1 MLSIFSIKYDMNLLE
16 IKFPLQDPV
25 PIFTIVLFIILLAP
39 ILLRKLRI
47 PSIIGLILAGMA
59 IGDHGFNLIAKG
71 SIDLFGKA
79 GLLYIMFLAGLE
91 LDMAEF
97 KKNKYKSLVFGV
109 FTFAIP
115 LGLGFLLCY
124 QWLHFNFMGSLL
136 VSSMFA
142 THTLVAYPLAS
153 RMGITKNEAVTVTVG
168 GTIITDTA
176 VLLILA
182 VITGSVDGEL
192 NQAFWFKLSGSFLL
206 FAFGVLF
213 GFPFIGRW
221 FFKKI
226 KDDQTTHF
234 IFVFAMVFLAAWLA
248 ELAGIEGIIG
258 AFLAGLALNQLI
270 PQTSALMNRI
280 EFTGNAIFI
289 PFFLISVGM
298 LVDLKVLLKGPD
310 ALIIAGAL
318 TGMAVATKWLAAFI
332 TQKIFRYSATQRN
345 VIFGLSTSHAA
356 ATIAVILIGYNIG
369 LIDENVL
376 NGTIILILITCM
388 VGSFVTANAGKRL
401 AISEADKLPETSN
414 QQERLMIPVMDNEKI
429 EGLLDFAVMIKG
441 DTNRLPIDLLSV
453 VQDDKEAKGKV
464 MLNQKKLE
472 KAIKH
477 GAETDTRVQALNR
490 VDLNLSNG
498 VARAVKERLISDV
511 ILQWDEK
518 TGSTTDFFVNSLFG
532 TTTQNI
538 IDSVWETVYI
548 CRFQHPVNT
557 ARKIVLV
564 LTPNAQY
571 EIGFKY
577 WVKKMGLLSK
587 QAGARLLVCSS
598 DETRKAFQTELKKSK
613 SNIEVTY
620 THFENVEDFLI
631 LSREISRDDLIVIVN
646 ARKGTLSYHSYMDT
660 IPGKLLKHFGDNNF
674 ILLYPEQTE
683 VEFLE
688 SGVQSDDLSLSP
700 IQEQIDNL
708 NKLGKAVKKIFNPGS
723 ARPSEAAD
731 EENK

>member
-1 MLSIFSIKYDMNLLE
+1 MIFLLKE
-16 IKFPLQDPV
+16 LTFPLTNPV
-25 PIFTIVLFIILLAP
+25 PILAIVLFIILLAP

-47 PSIIGLILAGMA
+47 PSIVGLIIAGMA
-59 IGDHGFNLIAKG
+59 VGDHGFNIIAKG

-97 KKNKYKSLVFGV
+97 KKNKYKSIVFGF

-115 LGLGFLLCY
+115 MGLGFLLCREF
-124 QWLHFNFMGSLL
+124 LHFSMIASLL

-153 RMGITKNEAVTVTVG
+153 RLGITKNEAVTITVG

-182 VITGSVDGEL
+182 VITGSADGEL
-192 NQAFWFKLSGSFLL
+192 NQLFWFKLSGSFLL

-221 FFKKI
+221 FFKRI

-234 IFVFAMVFLAAWLA
+234 VFVLAMVFLAAYLS

-270 PQTSALMNRI
+270 PHTSALMNRI
-280 EFTGNAIFI
+280 EFAGNAIFI

-298 LVDLKVLLKGPD
+298 IVDLRVLLKGPD
-310 ALIIAGAL
+310 ALFIAGTLTVMAL
-318 TGMAVATKWLAAFI
+318 ATKWLAAFM
-332 TQKIFRYSATQRN
+332 TQKIFGYSGTQRN
-345 VIFGLSTSHAA
+345 VMFGLSTSHAA
-356 ATIAVILIGYNIG
+356 ATIAVILIGYNLK

-376 NGTIILILITCM
+376 NGTIILILVTCM

-401 AISEADKLPETSN
+401 AIQEADKVPEAIN
-414 QQERLMIPVMDNEKI
+414 EQERLLIPVMDIEKI
-429 EGLLDFAVMIKG
+429 EALLDFAIMIKE
-441 DTNRLPIDLLSV
+441 DHTMPVDLLSV
-453 VQDDKEAKGKV
+453 LQDDGDTKGKV
-464 MLNQKKLE
+464 LLNRKKLE

-477 GAETDTRVQALNR
+477 GAETETRVQLMTR

-498 VARAVKERLISDV
+498 VARVVKERLSTDV
-511 ILQWDEK
+511 IIQWEEK
-518 TGSTTDFFVNSLFG
+518 TGSTTDFLVNSLFG
-532 TTTQNI
+532 NTTQNI
-538 IDSVWETVYI
+538 IDTVWETVYI
-548 CRFQHPVNT
+548 CRFIHPVNT
-557 ARKIVLV
+557 TRKIVLV
-564 LTPNAQY
+564 LAPNAQY
-571 EIGFKY
+571 EIGFRY
-577 WVKKMGLLSK
+577 WMSKMVLFSK
-587 QAGARLLVCSS
+587 QAGARLQVCSTA
-598 DETRKAFQTELKKSK
+598 ETKLAVEMELKKIRNKGDVSYK
-613 SNIEVTY
+613 P
-620 THFENVEDFLI
+620 FEDIEDFLI
-631 LSREISRDDLIVIVN
+631 LSRGISRDDLIIVIN

-660 IPGKLLKHFGDNNF
+660 MPGKLLKHFADNNF
-674 ILLYPEQTE
+674 ILLYPQQNE

-688 SGVQSDDLSLSP
+688 SGVQSGDLSLSP

-723 ARPSEAAD
+723 AKPSEAGN
-731 EENK
+731 EK

>member
-1 MLSIFSIKYDMNLLE
+1 MISLL
-16 IKFPLQDPV
+16 KLTFPLTNPV
-25 PIFTIVLFIILLAP
+25 PILAIVLFIILLAP

-47 PSIIGLILAGMA
+47 PSIIGLIIAGMA
-59 IGDHGFNLIAKG
+59 IGDHGFNIIAKG

-97 KKNKYKSLVFGV
+97 KKNKYKSLVFGF

-115 LGLGFLLCY
+115 MSLGFLLCQY
-124 QWLHFNFMGSLL
+124 VLHFNFMASLL
-136 VSSMFA
+136 ISSMFA

-153 RMGITKNEAVTVTVG
+153 RMGITKNEAVTIAVG

-182 VITGSVDGEL
+182 VITGSADGEL
-192 NQAFWFKLSGSFLL
+192 NQAFWLKLSGSFLL

-213 GFPFIGRW
+213 GFPFVGRW

-226 KDDQTTHF
+226 KDDRTTHF
-234 IFVFAMVFLAAWLA
+234 VFVLAMVFLAAWLA
-248 ELAGIEGIIG
+248 ELAGVEGIIG

-270 PQTSALMNRI
+270 PHTSALMNRI
-280 EFTGNAIFI
+280 EFGGNAIFI

-298 LVDLKVLLKGPD
+298 IVDLRVLTKGND

-318 TGMAVATKWLAAFI
+318 TAMALVSKWLAAFF
-332 TQKIFRYSATQRN
+332 TQKIFGYSATQRN
-345 VIFGLSTSHAA
+345 LIFGLSTSHAA
-356 ATIAVILIGYNIG
+356 ATIAVILIGYNLGI
-369 LIDENVL
+369 IDENVL
-376 NGTIILILITCM
+376 NGTIILILVTCM

-401 AISEADKLPETSN
+401 AISEADKLPDTIN
-414 QQERLMIPVMDNEKI
+414 GQERLMIPVMDNEKL
-429 EGLLDFAVMIKG
+429 EDLLDFAVMIKG
-441 DTNRLPIDLLSV
+441 DTNPLPVDLLSV
-453 VQDDKEAKGKV
+453 VQDNKEAKGKV

-472 KAIKH
+472 RAIRH
-477 GAETDTRVQALNR
+477 GAETDTRVQVLNR

-498 VARAVKERLISDV
+498 VARAVKERLISDI

-518 TGSTTDFFVNSLFG
+518 SGGATDFFVNSLFG
-532 TTTQNI
+532 TTTQNV
-538 IDSVWETVYI
+538 IDAVWETVYI

-571 EIGFKY
+571 EIGFKH
-577 WVKKMGLLSK
+577 WVRKMGLLSK
-587 QAGARLLVCSS
+587 QAGARLMVCSS
-598 DETRKAFQTELKKSK
+598 AETRQAFQNEIKKSR

-620 THFENVEDFLI
+620 KPFENIEDFLI

-683 VEFLE
+683 VDFLE

-708 NKLGKAVKKIFNPGS
+708 NKLGKAVKKIFSPGS
-723 ARPSEAAD
+723 SRSSENTD
-731 EENK
+731 EENQK

>member
-1 MLSIFSIKYDMNLLE
+1 MNLLE
-16 IKFPLQDPV
+16 IRFPLKDPV
-25 PIFTIVLFIILLAP
+25 PIFAIVLFIILLAP
-39 ILLRKLRI
+39 VLLRKLRI

-59 IGDHGFNLIAKG
+59 IGDHGFNIIAKG
-71 SIDLFGKA
+71 SIDLFGMA

-91 LDMAEF
+91 LDMGEF
-97 KKNKYKSLVFGV
+97 KKNKYKSLVFGF

-153 RMGITKNEAVTVTVG
+153 RMGITKNEAVTITVG

-192 NQAFWFKLSGSFLL
+192 NQAFWLKLSGSFLL

-270 PQTSALMNRI
+270 PHTSALMNRI

-298 LVDLKVLLKGPD
+298 LVDLRVLLKGQD

-318 TGMAVATKWLAAFI
+318 TGMAVVTKWLAAFI
-332 TQKIFRYSATQRN
+332 TQKIFGYTATQRN

-369 LIDENVL
+369 LVDENVL

-401 AISEADKLPETSN
+401 AISEADKLPDIINEE
-414 QQERLMIPVMDNEKI
+414 ERLMIPVMDNEKI
-429 EGLLDFAVMIKG
+429 ESLLDFAVMIKG
-441 DTNRLPIDLLSV
+441 DTNPLPIDLLSV
-453 VQDDKEAKGKV
+453 VQDDKEARSKV

-477 GAETDTRVQALNR
+477 GAETNTRVQVLNR
-490 VDLNLSNG
+490 VDINLSNG
-498 VARAVKERLISDV
+498 VARAVKDRLTSDIV
-511 ILQWDEK
+511 LQWDEK

-538 IDSVWETVYI
+538 LDAVWETVYI

-577 WVKKMGLLSK
+577 WVKKMGSLSK

-598 DETRKAFQTELKKSK
+598 DETRKAFQTELKRTKG
-613 SNIEVTY
+613 NIEATY
-620 THFENVEDFLI
+620 THFENVEDFLV
-631 LSREISRDDLIVIVN
+631 LSRNITRDDLIVIVT

-674 ILLYPEQTE
+674 ILLYPGQTE

-688 SGVQSDDLSLSP
+688 SGVQSEDLSLSP

-723 ARPSEAAD
+723 ARATE
-731 EENK
+731 EENRE

>member
-1 MLSIFSIKYDMNLLE
+1 MNLLE

-192 NQAFWFKLSGSFLL
+192 NRAFWFKLSGSFLL

-270 PQTSALMNRI
+270 PHTSALMNRI

-318 TGMAVATKWLAAFI
+318 TGMAVVTKWLAAFI

-376 NGTIILILITCM
+376 NGTIILILVTCM

-401 AISEADKLPETSN
+401 AISEADKLPETVN
-414 QQERLMIPVMDNEKI
+414 QQERLMIPVMDNERI

-477 GAETDTRVQALNR
+477 GAETDTRVQILNR

-518 TGSTTDFFVNSLFG
+518 SGSTTDFFVNSLFG

-538 IDSVWETVYI
+538 LDSVWETVYI

-587 QAGARLLVCSS
+587 QAGARLMVCSTS
-598 DETRKAFQTELKKSK
+598 ETRQAFQNELKKSR
-613 SNIEVTY
+613 SNIEATY

-631 LSREISRDDLIVIVN
+631 LSRDINRDDLIVIVN

-674 ILLYPEQTE
+674 ILLYPEQTK

-688 SGVQSDDLSLSP
+688 SGVQSYDISLSP

-723 ARPSEAAD
+723 IRPSETAD
-731 EENK
+731 EENKG

>member
-1 MLSIFSIKYDMNLLE
+1 MNLLE
-16 IKFPLQDPV
+16 IRFPLQDPV

-47 PSIIGLILAGMA
+47 PSIIGLILAGMT
-59 IGDHGFNLIAKG
+59 IGDHGFNIIAKG

-97 KKNKYKSLVFGV
+97 KRNKYKSLIFGF

-115 LGLGFLLCY
+115 IGLGFLLCHY
-124 QWLHFNFMGSLL
+124 LLHFNFMATLL

-153 RMGITKNEAVTVTVG
+153 RMGIAKNEAVTITVG

-182 VITGSVDGEL
+182 VITGSADGEL
-192 NQAFWFKLSGSFLL
+192 NQAFWLKLSGSFLL

-213 GFPFIGRW
+213 GFPFVGRW

-234 IFVFAMVFLAAWLA
+234 IFVLAMVFLASWLA
-248 ELAGIEGIIG
+248 ELAGVEAIIG

-270 PQTSALMNRI
+270 PHTSPLMNRI

-298 LVDLKVLLKGPD
+298 LVDLRVLLKGSN
-310 ALIIAGAL
+310 ALMIAGAL
-318 TGMAVATKWLAAFI
+318 TAMALASKWLAAFI
-332 TQKIFRYSATQRN
+332 TQKILGYTGTQRN
-345 VIFGLSTSHAA
+345 LIFGLSTSHAA
-356 ATIAVILIGYNIG
+356 ATIAVILIGFNLG

-376 NGTIILILITCM
+376 NGTIILILVTCM

-401 AISEADKLPETSN
+401 AISEADKLPEMIN
-414 QQERLMIPVMDNEKI
+414 QQQRLMIPVMDNEKL

-441 DTNRLPIDLLSV
+441 NTNQLPIDLLSV
-453 VQDDKEAKGKV
+453 VQDDAEARSKV

-477 GAETDTRVQALNR
+477 GAETDTRVQVLNR

-511 ILQWDEK
+511 IMQWDEK
-518 TGSTTDFFVNSLFG
+518 SGSTTDFLVNSLFG
-532 TTTQNI
+532 TSAQNI
-538 IDSVWETVYI
+538 IDTVWETVYI
-548 CRFQHPVNT
+548 GRLQHPANT

-564 LTPNAQY
+564 LTPNAEY
-571 EIGFKY
+571 EIGFKH
-577 WVKKMGLLSK
+577 WMKKMVLLSK
-587 QAGARLLVCSS
+587 QASARLLVCSTP
-598 DETRKAFQTELKKSK
+598 ETRLAFQTELKRSR
-613 SNIEVTY
+613 SNTEVTY
-620 THFENVEDFLI
+620 TQFENVEDFLI
-631 LSREISRDDLIVIVN
+631 LSREISTDDLIVVVN

-660 IPGKLLKHFGDNNF
+660 IPGKLLKHFGGNNF
-674 ILLYPEQTE
+674 ILLYPEQTK

-688 SGVQSDDLSLSP
+688 SGVVSEDLALSP

-708 NKLGKAVKKIFNPGS
+708 NKLGKAVKKIFVGGGKS
-723 ARPSEAAD
+723 SETGT
-731 EENK
+731 EE

>member
-1 MLSIFSIKYDMNLLE
+1 MNLLE
-16 IKFPLQDPV
+16 IRFPLQDPV
-25 PIFTIVLFIILLAP
+25 PIFAIVLFIILLAP

-47 PSIIGLILAGMA
+47 PSIIGLILAGVA
-59 IGDHGFNLIAKG
+59 VGDHGFNIIAKG
-71 SIDLFGKA
+71 SIDLFGRA

-91 LDMAEF
+91 LDMAGF
-97 KKNKYKSLVFGV
+97 KKNKYKSLMFGF

-115 LGLGFLLCY
+115 MGLGFILCQY
-124 QWLHFNFMGSLL
+124 LLHFNFMASLL

-153 RMGITKNEAVTVTVG
+153 RMGITKNEAVTITVG

-192 NQAFWFKLSGSFLL
+192 NQAFWLKLSGSFLL

-234 IFVFAMVFLAAWLA
+234 IFVLAMVFLAAWLA

-270 PQTSALMNRI
+270 PHTSVLMNRI

-298 LVDLKVLLKGPD
+298 LVDLRVLLKGPD
-310 ALIIAGAL
+310 ALIVAGAL

-345 VIFGLSTSHAA
+345 VMFGLSTSHAA

-376 NGTIILILITCM
+376 NGTIILILVTCM
-388 VGSFVTANAGKRL
+388 IGSFVTANAGKRL
-401 AISEADKLPETSN
+401 AISEADKLPHIVNE
-414 QQERLMIPVMDNEKI
+414 QERLMIPVMDTEKI

-441 DTNRLPIDLLSV
+441 DTNPLPIDLLSV
-453 VQDDKEAKGKV
+453 VQDDKEARSKV

-477 GAETDTRVQALNR
+477 GAETDTRVQVLNR
-490 VDLNLSNG
+490 VDLNFSNG
-498 VARAVKERLISDV
+498 VARAVKERLTSDIV
-511 ILQWDEK
+511 LQWDEK

-538 IDSVWETVYI
+538 LDAVWETVYL

-564 LTPNAQY
+564 VTPNAQY
-571 EIGFKY
+571 EIGFKN
-577 WVKKMGLLSK
+577 WVKKMGSLSK

-598 DETRKAFQTELKKSK
+598 DETRKAFQTELKKTRR
-613 SNIEVTY
+613 NIEATY
-620 THFENVEDFLI
+620 THFENVEDFLV
-631 LSREISRDDLIVIVN
+631 LSREITRDDLIVIVT

-674 ILLYPEQTE
+674 ILLYPGQTE

-688 SGVQSDDLSLSP
+688 SGVQSEDLSLSP

-723 ARPSEAAD
+723 PRTA
-731 EENK
+731 EEDRE

>member
-1 MLSIFSIKYDMNLLE
+1 MILLE
-16 IKFPLQDPV
+16 IKFPLQGPV

-59 IGDHGFNLIAKG
+59 IGDHGFNIIAQG

-97 KKNKYKSLVFGV
+97 KKNKYKSLVFGF

-115 LGLGFLLCY
+115 IGLGFLLCRY
-124 QWLHFNFMGSLL
+124 ILHFNFMASLL

-153 RMGITKNEAVTVTVG
+153 RMGIAKNEAVTITVG

-182 VITGSVDGEL
+182 VITGSADGEL
-192 NQAFWFKLSGSFLL
+192 NQAFWLKLSGSFLL

-213 GFPFIGRW
+213 GFPLIGRW

-234 IFVFAMVFLAAWLA
+234 IFVLAMVFLASWLA
-248 ELAGIEGIIG
+248 ELAGIDAIIG

-270 PQTSALMNRI
+270 PHTSPLMNRI

-298 LVDLKVLLKGPD
+298 LVDLRVLLKGSN

-318 TGMAVATKWLAAFI
+318 TVMALATKWLAAFI
-332 TQKIFRYSATQRN
+332 TQRIFGYTATQRN
-345 VIFGLSTSHAA
+345 LIFGLSTSHAA
-356 ATIAVILIGYNIG
+356 ATIAVILIGFNLG

-376 NGTIILILITCM
+376 NGTIILILVTCM

-401 AISEADKLPETSN
+401 AISEADKLPELIN
-414 QQERLMIPVMDNEKI
+414 QQERLMIPVMDTEKL
-429 EGLLDFAVMIKG
+429 EGLLDFAIMIKG
-441 DTNRLPIDLLSV
+441 DTYLLPIDLLSV
-453 VQDDKEAKGKV
+453 VQDDAQAKGRV
-464 MLNQKKLE
+464 ILNQKKLE
-472 KAIKH
+472 KTIKH
-477 GAETDTRVQALNR
+477 GAETDTRVQVLNR

-498 VARAVKERLISDV
+498 VARAVKERLITDV
-511 ILQWDEK
+511 VMQWDEK
-518 TGSTTDFFVNSLFG
+518 SSSTTDFFVNTLFG

-548 CRFQHPVNT
+548 CRFLHPVNT
-557 ARKIVLV
+557 ARNIVLV
-564 LTPNAQY
+564 LTPNAKY
-571 EIGFKY
+571 EPGFKR
-577 WVKKMGLLSK
+577 WMKKMVLLSR
-587 QAGARLLVCSS
+587 QAGARLAVCCGT
-598 DETRKAFQTELKKSK
+598 ETKEAFQAGLKKIR
-613 SNIEVTY
+613 SNTEVTY
-620 THFENVEDFLI
+620 THFENAEDFLNLPRGI
-631 LSREISRDDLIVIVN
+631 TRDDLIVIVN

-660 IPGKLLKHFGDNNF
+660 IPGKLLKHFADNNF
-674 ILLYPEQTE
+674 ILMYPEQTK

-688 SGVQSDDLSLSP
+688 SGVQSDDLTLSP

-723 ARPSEAAD
+723 TRTSEAA
-731 EENK
+731 EEEKK

>member
-1 MLSIFSIKYDMNLLE
+1 MNLLE
-16 IKFPLQDPV
+16 IRFPLQDPV
-25 PIFTIVLFIILLAP
+25 PILTIVLFIILLAP

-59 IGDHGFNLIAKG
+59 IGDHGFNIVAKG

-97 KKNKYKSLVFGV
+97 KKNKYKSIVFGF

-115 LGLGFLLCY
+115 MGLGFVLCREI
-124 QWLHFNFMGSLL
+124 LHFSMIASLL

-153 RMGITKNEAVTVTVG
+153 RLGITKNEAVTITVG

-182 VITGSVDGEL
+182 VITGSADGEL
-192 NQAFWFKLSGSFLL
+192 NQLFWFKLSGSFLL
-206 FAFGVLF
+206 FAFGVIF

-234 IFVFAMVFLAAWLA
+234 VFVLAMVFLAAYLS

-270 PQTSALMNRI
+270 PHTSVLMNRI
-280 EFTGNAIFI
+280 EFAGNAIFI

-298 LVDLKVLLKGPD
+298 IVDLRVLLKGPD
-310 ALIIAGAL
+310 ALYIAGILTAMAL
-318 TGMAVATKWLAAFI
+318 ATKWLAAFI
-332 TQKIFRYSATQRN
+332 TQKIFGYSAVQRN
-345 VIFGLSTSHAA
+345 VMFGLSTSHAA
-356 ATIAVILIGYNIG
+356 ATIAIILIGYNLK

-376 NGTIILILITCM
+376 NGTIVLILITCM

-401 AISEADKLPETSN
+401 AIQEADKIPAMINE
-414 QQERLMIPVMDNEKI
+414 QERLLIPVIDIEKI
-429 EGLLDFAVMIKG
+429 EDLLDFAVMIKE
-441 DTNRLPIDLLSV
+441 DHTMPVDLLSV
-453 VQDDKEAKGKV
+453 LQDDGDTKGKV
-464 MLNQKKLE
+464 LLNRKKLE
-472 KAIKH
+472 KAIRH
-477 GAETDTRVQALNR
+477 GAETETRVQLMTR

-498 VARAVKERLISDV
+498 VARVVKERLSTDV
-511 ILQWDEK
+511 IIQWEEK
-518 TGSTTDFFVNSLFG
+518 TGSTTDFLVNSLFG

-538 IDSVWETVYI
+538 IDTVWETVYI
-548 CRFQHPVNT
+548 CRFIHPVNT
-557 ARKIVLV
+557 TRKIVL
-564 LTPNAQY
+564 LLAPNTQY
-571 EIGFKY
+571 EIGFRY
-577 WVKKMGLLSK
+577 WMSKMVLFSK
-587 QAGARLLVCSS
+587 QAGARLQVCSTA
-598 DETRKAFQTELKKSK
+598 ETKLAVEMELKKIRNK
-613 SNIEVTY
+613 GEVTY
-620 THFENVEDFLI
+620 KPFEDIEDFLI
-631 LSREISRDDLIVIVN
+631 LSRGISRDDLIILIN

-660 IPGKLLKHFGDNNF
+660 MPGKLLKHFADNNF
-674 ILLYPEQTE
+674 ILLYPEQNE
-683 VEFLE
+683 VAFLE
-688 SGVQSDDLSLSP
+688 SGIQSGDLSLSP

-708 NKLGKAVKKIFNPGS
+708 NKLGKAVKKIFNPG
-723 ARPSEAAD
+723 AGKPSEPGN
-731 EENK
+731 EE

>member
-1 MLSIFSIKYDMNLLE
+1 MIFLLKE
-16 IKFPLQDPV
+16 LTFPLTNPV
-25 PIFTIVLFIILLAP
+25 PILAIVLFIILLAP

-47 PSIIGLILAGMA
+47 PSIVGLIIAGMA
-59 IGDHGFNLIAKG
+59 VGDHGFNIIAKG

-97 KKNKYKSLVFGV
+97 KKNKYKSVVFGF

-115 LGLGFLLCY
+115 MSLGFLLCREF
-124 QWLHFNFMGSLL
+124 LHFSMIASLL

-153 RMGITKNEAVTVTVG
+153 RLGITKNEAVTITVG

-182 VITGSVDGEL
+182 VITGSADGEL
-192 NQAFWFKLSGSFLL
+192 NQLFWFKLSGSFLL

-213 GFPFIGRW
+213 GFPLVGRW

-234 IFVFAMVFLAAWLA
+234 VFVLAMVFLAAYLS

-270 PQTSALMNRI
+270 PHTSALMNRI
-280 EFTGNAIFI
+280 EFAGNAIFI

-298 LVDLKVLLKGPD
+298 IVDLRVLLKGPD
-310 ALIIAGAL
+310 ALFIAGTLTAMAL
-318 TGMAVATKWLAAFI
+318 VTKWLAAFI
-332 TQKIFRYSATQRN
+332 TQKIFGYSGVQRN
-345 VIFGLSTSHAA
+345 VMFGLSTSHAA
-356 ATIAVILIGYNIG
+356 ATIAVILIGYNLK

-376 NGTIILILITCM
+376 NGTIILILVTCM

-401 AISEADKLPETSN
+401 AIQEADKLPDNINE
-414 QQERLMIPVMDNEKI
+414 QERLLIPVIDIEKI
-429 EGLLDFAVMIKG
+429 EDLLDFGVMIKA
-441 DTNRLPIDLLSV
+441 DPAMPVDLLSV
-453 VQDDKEAKGKV
+453 LQDDGDTKGKV
-464 MLNQKKLE
+464 LLNRKKLE

-477 GAETDTRVQALNR
+477 GAETQTRVQLMTR

-498 VARAVKERLISDV
+498 VARVVKERLSTDV
-511 ILQWDEK
+511 ILQWEEK
-518 TGSTTDFFVNSLFG
+518 TSSTTDFLVNSLFG
-532 TTTQNI
+532 NTTQNI
-538 IDSVWETVYI
+538 IDTVWETVYI
-548 CRFQHPVNT
+548 CRFIHPVNT
-557 ARKIVLV
+557 TRKIVLV
-564 LTPNAQY
+564 LSPNAQY

-577 WVKKMGLLSK
+577 WMSKMVLFSR
-587 QAGARLLVCSS
+587 QAGGRLQVCSTA
-598 DETRKAFQTELKKSK
+598 ETKMAVQSELKKMRSK
-613 SNIEVTY
+613 VEATY
-620 THFENVEDFLI
+620 KPFEDIEDFLI
-631 LSREISRDDLIVIVN
+631 LSREINRDDLIIVIN

-660 IPGKLLKHFGDNNF
+660 MPGKLLKHFFDNNF
-674 ILLYPEQTE
+674 ILLYPQQNE
-683 VEFLE
+683 VAFLE
-688 SGVQSDDLSLSP
+688 SGVQSGDLSLSP

-708 NKLGKAVKKIFNPGS
+708 NKLGKVVKKIFNPGS
-723 ARPSEAAD
+723 AKPSEAGNED
-731 EENK
+731 

>member
-1 MLSIFSIKYDMNLLE
+1 M
-16 IKFPLQDPV
+16 QDPV

-192 NQAFWFKLSGSFLL
+192 NRAFWFKLSGSFLL

-270 PQTSALMNRI
+270 PHTSALMNRI

-318 TGMAVATKWLAAFI
+318 TGMAVVTKWLAAFI

-376 NGTIILILITCM
+376 NGTIILILVTCM

-401 AISEADKLPETSN
+401 AISEADKLPETVN
-414 QQERLMIPVMDNEKI
+414 QQERLMIPVMDNERI

-477 GAETDTRVQALNR
+477 GAETDTRVQILNR

-518 TGSTTDFFVNSLFG
+518 SGSTTDFFVNSLFG

-538 IDSVWETVYI
+538 LDSVWETVYI

-587 QAGARLLVCSS
+587 QAGARLMVCSTS
-598 DETRKAFQTELKKSK
+598 ETRQAFQNELKKSR
-613 SNIEVTY
+613 SNIEATY

-631 LSREISRDDLIVIVN
+631 LSRDINRDDLIVIVN

-674 ILLYPEQTE
+674 ILLYPEQTK

-688 SGVQSDDLSLSP
+688 SGVQSYDISLSP

-723 ARPSEAAD
+723 IRPSETAD
-731 EENK
+731 EENKG